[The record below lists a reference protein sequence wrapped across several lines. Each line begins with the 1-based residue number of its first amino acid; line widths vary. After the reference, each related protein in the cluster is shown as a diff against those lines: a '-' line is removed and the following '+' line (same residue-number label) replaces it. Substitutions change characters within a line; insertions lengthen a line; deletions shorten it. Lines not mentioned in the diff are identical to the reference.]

1 MNILLVAA
9 TQFEITPFLNNE
21 RVDVLICGI
30 GSPQTVYHLTKKL
43 NEKKYAIVIQA
54 GIAGSFSKKI
64 KKGEVVII
72 KEDAFADIG
81 AEEKGKFKTVFQFG
95 FADKDEFPFTNGFL
109 INQSDILEKVDLKK
123 VKAVTV
129 NKISDVKKQQKQ
141 IKKIFNPEVESME
154 GAAFHFVCL
163 QQNVPFIQVRSIS
176 NKVGERDKSKWKIKK
191 AIINLNKALQLI
203 IEKFSNIPQ

>member
-9 TQFEITPFLNNE
+9 TEFEITSYLNNE
-21 RVDVLICGI
+21 SVDVLICGI

-43 NEKKYAIVIQA
+43 SEKKYDFVIQA

-95 FADKDEFPFTNGFL
+95 FGDKNEFPFTNGFL
-109 INQSDILEKVDLKK
+109 INRSDILEKINLKK

-129 NKISDVKKQQKQ
+129 NKVSDVKRQQNQ

-163 QQNVPFIQVRSIS
+163 QQNVQFIQVRSIS

-191 AIINLNKALQLI
+191 AIINLNNALQLI
-203 IEKFSNIPQ
+203 IEKINIVHQ